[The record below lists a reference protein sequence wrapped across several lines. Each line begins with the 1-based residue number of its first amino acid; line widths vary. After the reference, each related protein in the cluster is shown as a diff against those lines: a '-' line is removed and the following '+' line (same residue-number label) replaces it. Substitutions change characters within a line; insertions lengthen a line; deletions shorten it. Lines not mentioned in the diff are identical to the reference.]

1 MWSWGSAS
9 CKGVA
14 HTREASRK
22 QDAVRSFALPNPIDG
37 FALVIC
43 DGAGSSPKGGEGA
56 SLACLSFTRAIKRYF
71 AVHEALPAR
80 PHFEA
85 WMDDARDLIA
95 TVASRHQ
102 LEMKDYA
109 TTLVVAIASPAGLVT
124 AQVGDGAIVVRDA
137 ETSSW
142 NCPSW
147 PQQGEYASTTFFITS
162 DSEPDLQVSQLD
174 HRVSAIVAFSDGL
187 ERLALNFFDRK
198 PYPRFFDAMVRPF
211 DQLNGCGRSI
221 ELSERLWAFLSSEKV
236 CARTE
241 DDKTLVI
248 AVQ

>member
-80 PHFEA
+80 PHFEE

-147 PQQGEYASTTFFITS
+147 PQQG
-162 DSEPDLQVSQLD
+162 SQLD